1 MNFSYLRNHMLRAAV
16 ATLALLVMTGSALA
30 VDPVFKSGAHAIRG
44 FDPVA
49 YFTDGKPLR
58 GKTEFTHEW
67 NGATWSF
74 SSAENLMA
82 FKEDPEKFAPQYGGY
97 CAWAVSQGY
106 TASIDPQV
114 WAIVDDKLYLN
125 YSKGVQKR
133 WEGDIPGHIA
143 EANTNW
149 PKILAE

>member
-1 MNFSYLRNHMLRAAV
+1 MFGSDLRRRALGALAAMLAFISMAGAAF
-16 ATLALLVMTGSALA
+16 A
-30 VDPVFKSGAHAIRG
+30 VDPVFKTGEHAIRG

-49 YFTDGKPLR
+49 YFSDGKPLR
-58 GKTEFTHEW
+58 GKTEFTHQW

-74 SSAENLMA
+74 SSADNLSA
-82 FKEDPEKFAPQYGGY
+82 FKEDPEKYAPQFGGY

-106 TASIDPQV
+106 TASIDPQA
-114 WAIVDDKLYLN
+114 WKIVDDKLYLN

-133 WEGDIPGHIA
+133 WEGDIPGNIA
-143 EANTNW
+143 QANTNW